1 VGSELVEEEEVI
13 DFFFIEEILGSLG
26 EARISIFW
34 RALLGESLES

>member
-1 VGSELVEEEEVI
+1 MGSELVEEEEVI

-26 EARISIFW
+26 EAWISIFC